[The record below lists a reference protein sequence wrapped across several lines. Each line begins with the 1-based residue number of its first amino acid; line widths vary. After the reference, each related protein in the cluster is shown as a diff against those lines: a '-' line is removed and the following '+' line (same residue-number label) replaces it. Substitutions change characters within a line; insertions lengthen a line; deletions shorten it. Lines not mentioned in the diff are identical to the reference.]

1 MDVKNN
7 SLINTFQI
15 NKKDIITIV
24 GAGGKTS
31 LMLSASSYL
40 RKDYKVL
47 VTTTTHIYMPDKKY
61 YDEMIVVSEDEDNNL
76 DEILE
81 TNKKGVYIIGSEVIN
96 NSNKPKLKGLS
107 FEMLD
112 KVTPYFDII
121 IIEGDGSKEKPL
133 KGWKDNEPVVYSK
146 TTKTI
151 GVIDINSLGL
161 DINEE
166 NIHRV
171 EKFLQI
177 VNEDLDDEKSYKK
190 VSINHLKNII
200 TNKNGLFKIS
210 IGEKT
215 LFINKCEDEKSII
228 SAKKLINKLKNETNI
243 DKLIYGSVIEDK
255 FTDLY

>member
-40 RKDYKVL
+40 RKDYTVL

-107 FEMLD
+107 FEM
-112 KVTPYFDII
+112 
-121 IIEGDGSKEKPL
+121 
-133 KGWKDNEPVVYSK
+133 
-146 TTKTI
+146 
-151 GVIDINSLGL
+151 
-161 DINEE
+161 
-166 NIHRV
+166 
-171 EKFLQI
+171 
-177 VNEDLDDEKSYKK
+177 
-190 VSINHLKNII
+190 
-200 TNKNGLFKIS
+200 
-210 IGEKT
+210 
-215 LFINKCEDEKSII
+215 
-228 SAKKLINKLKNETNI
+228 
-243 DKLIYGSVIEDK
+243 
-255 FTDLY
+255 